1 MQSVI
6 AVIVVAVVGA
16 TYAQFFGQ
24 QPGEL
29 SFAIQPPPLQQNFQP
44 VPFANQQPKREL
56 AHPALVHNA
65 QLESQLPPQLLNP
78 FYKNPRIAAALAK
91 ESWFA
96 PGENQVYDREA
107 EKIPREKIYSVLKNA
122 GLVRRRRWSGNAN
135 M

>member
-6 AVIVVAVVGA
+6 AAIVLAVVG
-16 TYAQFFGQ
+16 TSYAQFFGQQ

-44 VPFANQQPKREL
+44 VPFVHQQPKREL
-56 AHPALVHNA
+56 GHPAVVHNS

-96 PGENQVYDREA
+96 PGESQVIDREA

-122 GLVRRRRWSGNAN
+122 GLVRRRR
-135 M
+135 